1 MNLRHQWS
9 GRLRGIPVA
18 ASGTLAWTLLL
29 ASPVC
34 GQVVV
39 QPYLGVYWFDDG
51 ALDADFQEAEFD
63 AGPILG
69 ARVSVP
75 IGRGWAVGGGYGLA
89 LLPLS
94 IAVTTIE
101 GNREVVELD
110 AREHLYYGA
119 LEYGSLRQ
127 RPFGFL
133 ISGELGG
140 ATYSPESGGNTS
152 DFLAGFGAGLAFRQ
166 GERLGVRFDI
176 RDHLRFCSRGVVGER
191 AGLCLRDDEV
201 LHNFELSGGVTLRF

>member
-1 MNLRHQWS
+1 MPGSRHGWPCRTRQLCRTRPARNRRQIGDHEGAVAKSGAEKERSGNRGRSQLLSWPEPLMNLRHQWS

-63 AGPILG
+63 VGPILG

-119 LEYGSLRQ
+119 LEYGSWGQ
-127 RPFGFL
+127 RPFGFV
-133 ISGELGG
+133 ISAELGG
-140 ATYSPESGGNTS
+140 ATYSPESGG
-152 DFLAGFGAGLAFRQ
+152 
-166 GERLGVRFDI
+166 EY
-176 RDHLRFCSRGVVGER
+176 
-191 AGLCLRDDEV
+191 
-201 LHNFELSGGVTLRF
+201 